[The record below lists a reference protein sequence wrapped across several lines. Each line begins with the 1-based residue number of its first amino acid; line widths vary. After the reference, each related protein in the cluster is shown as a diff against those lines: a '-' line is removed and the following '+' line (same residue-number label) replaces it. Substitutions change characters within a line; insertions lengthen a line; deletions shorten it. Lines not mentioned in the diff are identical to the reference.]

1 MFKLFEV
8 KGGKFTA
15 LPDINSK
22 TVWGSILAAII
33 VAIVVS
39 ISGWLKVDEKEIWKF
54 YNLIIQHFGL
64 KQNSPIIQNEKKLE
78 AEIEN
83 EVGGA
88 IREYERLTGDYG
100 TYRIPLPRLI
110 EKSPDKALCYTKE
123 CQDLGGEM
131 RLCAPWVEDCISK
144 DDK

>member
-39 ISGWLKVDEKEIWKF
+39 ISGWLKMDEKEIWKF

-64 KQNSPIIQNEKKLE
+64 KQNSPSIQNEKKLE
-78 AEIEN
+78 AEIES
-83 EVGGA
+83 EVDRS
-88 IREYERLTGDYG
+88 IREYELLTGDYG
-100 TYRIPLPRLI
+100 TPRIPLPRLI
-110 EKSPDKALCYTKE
+110 EKDPDKDLCYTKE

-131 RLCAPWVEDCISK
+131 RLCAPWVKDCI
-144 DDK
+144 